1 MDAGTMS
8 KATAFLESLRP
19 EVRNLPRYNAGLS
32 IEYVRKHYGVDKVAK
47 LGSNE
52 NPYGPSPKVQEAI
65 AQAASQ
71 VALYPEPSCDSLRE
85 VLSARLRVAPERMI
99 FGNGSEDLIAIAA
112 HTFLAPGA
120 RVVTFAPSFGLHVIW
135 PQSAGAEVATVRINR
150 DYGMD
155 AEEVAAALQTS
166 TRMLIFGNPSNP
178 VGTSI
183 TADDLRLILSRI
195 SPQTLLVFDEAYL
208 EYAAADSSYPDF
220 LTILKDAETPW
231 LMLRTMSKAYGLA
244 GIRVG
249 YAVASD
255 PELISLMDRV
265 RAPFNVNRLAQVAAI
280 AALDDMAYVQ
290 EVVTRTVAERERMRA
305 ALISLG
311 YRTSPSRGNF
321 LFVQAREDATELAK
335 RLLTRGVIVKPWR
348 ETGFDDH
355 LRVSIGL
362 PADNDSFL
370 DAWRALAR

>member
-1 MDAGTMS
+1 MDASTIGRV
-8 KATAFLESLRP
+8 APFLDSLRP
-19 EVRNLPRYNAGLS
+19 EVRDLPRYNSGLS
-32 IEYVRKHYGVDKVAK
+32 IDYVRKHYGVATVAK

-52 NPYGPSPKVQEAI
+52 NPYGPSPKVREAI
-65 AQAASQ
+65 VQ
-71 VALYPEPSCDSLRE
+71 VAPEAALYPEPSCDPLRE
-85 VLSARLRVAPERMI
+85 VLAARLQVAPERMI
-99 FGNGSEDLIAIAA
+99 FGNGSEDLIAVAA

-120 RVVTFAPSFGLHVIW
+120 RVLTFAPSFGLHVIW
-135 PQSAGAEVATVRINR
+135 PQSAGAQVATVPINQ

-155 AEEVAAALQTS
+155 ADAIVAALQPE

-183 TADDLRLILSRI
+183 AADDLRLILAHI
-195 SPQTLLVFDEAYL
+195 SPRTLLVFDEAYL
-208 EYAAADSSYPDF
+208 EYAAADPSYPDF
-220 LTILKDAETPW
+220 LAMLQVAETPW
-231 LMLRTMSKAYGLA
+231 LLLRTFSKAYGLA
-244 GIRVG
+244 GVRVG

-305 ALISLG
+305 ALSSLG
-311 YRTSPSRGNF
+311 YRTAPPRANF
-321 LFVQAREDATELAK
+321 LFVQARENAAELAR
-335 RLLTRGVIVKPWR
+335 RLLTRGVIVKPWQ
-348 ETGFDDH
+348 EPGFQDH

-362 PADNDSFL
+362 PADNDRFL
-370 DAWRALAR
+370 DAWGALAR